1 MKAIS
6 DNLEHG
12 IDEPVKAISD
22 NLDHRIDEPVKAI
35 PTDFDKSVKTI
46 SEDFNESVKA
56 MSDALNHRIDEPVKG
71 TSDRFAHH
79 FDNSA
84 KRISGRSDKTVEE
97 TFGGSEEIAKEK
109 LDEVSEPLGL
119 KKSP

>member
-1 MKAIS
+1 VKAIPT
-6 DNLEHG
+6 DF
-12 IDEPVKAISD
+12 DESVKAISD

-35 PTDFDKSVKTI
+35 PTDFD
-46 SEDFNESVKA
+46 ESVKA

-71 TSDRFAHH
+71 ISDRFAHH

-84 KRISGRSDKTVEE
+84 KRISGCSDKTVEE
-97 TFGGSEEIAKEK
+97 AFGGSEEIAKEK